1 MKKKKKINSSI
12 VCVTKFVHGVSG
24 HQQQQH
30 QTSLMCPL
38 IFTDNIQVKR

>member
-1 MKKKKKINSSI
+1 MGLVKNP
-12 VCVTKFVHGVSG
+12 G
-24 HQQQQH
+24 HQQQQ